1 MKAASYLL
9 SDCKKRQND
18 SKIEHTAVHTLS
30 DIRDQLI
37 ESRKKSTTAVFKL
50 TRSLCSKICK
60 PIFYTY
66 SLSRAKNEIVS
77 QINIVVN
84 PNEEAY

>member
-37 ESRKKSTTAVFKL
+37 ESRKNQRLQCSSLLDHYALKSVN
-50 TRSLCSKICK
+50 RY
-60 PIFYTY
+60 FYTY